1 MGIVLS
7 IFGAYSLGAKIKVLW
22 KLVAVINGK
31 FFYVKKIEGPC
42 FYLKFFYV
50 HSTLL
55 ANKRVSLDSKQK
67 TGQK

>member
-7 IFGAYSLGAKIKVLW
+7 IFGAHSLGAQIKVLW
-22 KLVAVINGK
+22 KLVAVIKGA
-31 FFYVKKIEGPC
+31 FFYVMKIEGTY

-67 TGQK
+67 IGQK